1 MCLIIFVSYSSA
13 TEKSLMRVWLQHFI
27 DTKVRYYKQPFLR
40 KEGERGFLRHLR
52 TSLAKTLGLNLMNLY
67 PIVGH
72 CTKKTY
78 MYALGPKNLAV
89 AHPNFPIILWL
100 NSMIGNF
107 NVDSIN
113 PHQKY

>member
-1 MCLIIFVSYSSA
+1 
-13 TEKSLMRVWLQHFI
+13 
-27 DTKVRYYKQPFLR
+27 
-40 KEGERGFLRHLR
+40 
-52 TSLAKTLGLNLMNLY
+52 
-67 PIVGH
+67 
-72 CTKKTY
+72 